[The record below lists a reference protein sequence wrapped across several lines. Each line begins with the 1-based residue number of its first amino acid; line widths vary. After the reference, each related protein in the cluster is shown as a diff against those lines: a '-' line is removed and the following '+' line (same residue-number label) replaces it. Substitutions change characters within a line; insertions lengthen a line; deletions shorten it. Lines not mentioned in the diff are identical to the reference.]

1 MTPSPAPIA
10 SGVVFNDRWGQC
22 RKTETQTNQQEKG
35 KAMHRW
41 QKKCMNDEVLRLAH
55 AVKYEQWDRI
65 ERHLQVLG
73 SYVAR
78 NRKENNDRI
87 IAQLQEM
94 MKAKRGA

>member
-1 MTPSPAPIA
+1 MT
-10 SGVVFNDRWGQC
+10 
-22 RKTETQTNQQEKG
+22 
-35 KAMHRW
+35 
-41 QKKCMNDEVLRLAH
+41 DEVLRLAH
-55 AVKYEQWDRI
+55 AVKHDQWDRI
-65 ERHLQVLG
+65 EHHLQVLG

>member
-1 MTPSPAPIA
+1 MTD
-10 SGVVFNDRWGQC
+10 GDNVVRQ
-22 RKTETQTNQQEKG
+22 KHKPTNKKRG
-35 KAMHRW
+35 KKMDRW
-41 QKKCMNDEVLRLAH
+41 QKKCITDEVARLAH

-78 NRKENNDRI
+78 NRKANNDRI
-87 IAQLQEM
+87 IAELQEM